1 LEALPV
7 NRIAV
12 LFLTLVAL
20 LPTAQAEGDDIAFA
34 VPSSGRITL
43 GVFDTTGKLVRTL
56 HTMDEEDAF
65 RVGLN
70 GYITKWDGLDDAGNR
85 APAGHYHVRGYL
97 IEDVTVDGVA
107 YHFNDWMTDDDDP
120 SLRHIVDFAFLPGG
134 DVLLLAISADG
145 SLLATRYSPESG
157 FVWVRVVDPSP
168 ASDTGKLTTNPTTAF
183 IQQAGSWILLD
194 INTGTPL
201 ATPAPLP
208 SQDPI
213 AIAALSST
221 LFTSLEKTITPF
233 SLPSIQAQPSI
244 SAPTTLISFDADN
257 GILAGCGDG
266 SVWISE
272 DLKTFQ
278 TLPISAR
285 CVSIGAERTFWYIS
299 TTGTGAVAQAH
310 FNGEILRELER
321 EPNSPQPQKIQAS
334 RTSDTFAVLET
345 APDQERLR
353 VISRNPNGEWTVE
366 WEKSIR
372 ESKSFGYVE
381 SSVSAQAPETPH
393 LDSLRFR
400 LEENPLTGEKQEL
413 TLRVVFD
420 EEGTQLSTPDGL
432 PLVTI
437 STRSAINRVVMRRGE
452 TPNSI
457 HLLQGDGA
465 TVEEFH
471 IHGLDK
477 IIPLNA
483 GGIDIGDPPGHSRDE
498 SPIGG

>member
-1 LEALPV
+1 M
-7 NRIAV
+7 NRIAI

-20 LPTAQAEGDDIAFA
+20 LHPAQAEGDDIAFA

-43 GVFDTTGKLVRTL
+43 GVFDKTGKLVRTL
-56 HTMDEEDAF
+56 HAMDEEDAF

-70 GYITKWDGLDDAGNR
+70 GYITKWDGLDDAGQR
-85 APAGHYHVRGYL
+85 APAGHYHDRGYL

-120 SLRHIVDFAFLPGG
+120 SLRHIVDFAFLPEG

-157 FVWVRVVDPSP
+157 FVWVRVVAPSP

-183 IQQAGSWILLD
+183 NQQAGSWILLD

-221 LFTSLEKTITPF
+221 LFTSVEKTITPF
-233 SLPSIQAQPSI
+233 SLPSMQAQPSI
-244 SAPTTLISFDADN
+244 SAPTTLTSLDADN

-285 CVSIGAERTFWYIS
+285 CVSLGAERTFWYVS
-299 TTGTGAVAQAH
+299 NTGTGAVAQAH

-381 SSVSAQAPETPH
+381 SGVSAQAPETPH
-393 LDSLRFR
+393 PDSLRFR

-413 TLRVVFD
+413 TLGVVFD
-420 EEGTQLSTPDGL
+420 EKGTRLSTPDGL

-437 STRSAINRVVMRRGE
+437 STRYAINRVVMRRGE

-483 GGIDIGDPPGHSRDE
+483 GGIDIGNPSSPIRDG

>member
-1 LEALPV
+1 M
-7 NRIAV
+7 NRFAI

-20 LPTAQAEGDDIAFA
+20 LHTAQAEGDDIAFA

-43 GVFDTTGKLVRTL
+43 GVFDKTGKLVRTL
-56 HTMDEEDAF
+56 HAMDEEDAF

-97 IEDVTVDGVA
+97 IEEVTVEGEA
-107 YHFNDWMTDDDDP
+107 YHFNDWVTGDEDP

-145 SLLATRYSPESG
+145 SLLATRYSAESG
-157 FVWVRVVDPSP
+157 FVWVRVVAPSP
-168 ASDTGKLTTNPTTAF
+168 AADTGKLTTNPTTAF

-194 INTGTPL
+194 INAGTPL
-201 ATPAPLP
+201 AAPAPSP
-208 SQDPI
+208 TQAPI
-213 AIAALSST
+213 AIAALTST
-221 LFTSLEKTITPF
+221 LFTSVDKTITPL
-233 SLPSIQAQPSI
+233 SLPSMQNLPSI
-244 SAPTTLISFDADN
+244 SAPIALSSLDADRE
-257 GILAGCGDG
+257 ILAGCGNG
-266 SVWISE
+266 SICISE

-278 TLPISAR
+278 TLPIAAR
-285 CVSIGAERTFWYIS
+285 CVSLGAERTFWYIS
-299 TTGTGAVAQAH
+299 TNGTGAVAQAH
-310 FNGEILRELER
+310 FNGEVLRELER

-381 SSVSAQAPETPH
+381 SSVSAQAQDTSQP
-393 LDSLRFR
+393 DSLRFR
-400 LEENPLTGEKQEL
+400 LEENPLTGDKQEL
-413 TLRVVFD
+413 TLGVVFD
-420 EEGTQLSTPDGL
+420 EKGTRLSTPDGL

-483 GGIDIGDPPGHSRDE
+483 GGIDIGDPLDHSRDGL
-498 SPIGG
+498 PTGR

>member
-1 LEALPV
+1 M
-7 NRIAV
+7 NRIAI
-12 LFLTLVAL
+12 LFLTLLAL
-20 LPTAQAEGDDIAFA
+20 LHPAQEEGDDIAFA

-43 GVFDTTGKLVRTL
+43 GVFDKTGKLVRTL
-56 HTMDEEDAF
+56 HTMDEEVAF

-157 FVWVRVVDPSP
+157 FLWVRVVASSP
-168 ASDTGKLTTNPTTAF
+168 APDTGKLTTNPTTAF

-221 LFTSLEKTITPF
+221 LFTSVEKTITPF
-233 SLPSIQAQPSI
+233 SLPSMQAQPSI
-244 SAPTTLISFDADN
+244 SAPTTLISLDADN

-266 SVWISE
+266 HVWISE

-285 CVSIGAERTFWYIS
+285 CVSLGAERTFWYVS
-299 TTGTGAVAQAH
+299 NTGTGAVAQAH

-372 ESKSFGYVE
+372 ESKSSGYLE
-381 SSVSAQAPETPH
+381 SGVSAQAPETPH
-393 LDSLRFR
+393 PDSLRFR

-413 TLRVVFD
+413 TLGVVFD
-420 EEGTQLSTPDGL
+420 EKGTRLSTPDGL

-437 STRSAINRVVMRRGE
+437 STRYAINRVVMRRGE

-483 GGIDIGDPPGHSRDE
+483 GGIDIGDPSSPIRDG

>member
-1 LEALPV
+1 M
-7 NRIAV
+7 NRVAI
-12 LFLTLVAL
+12 LFLTLLAL
-20 LPTAQAEGDDIAFA
+20 LHSAQAEGDDIAFA

-43 GVFDTTGKLVRTL
+43 GVFDKTGKLVRTL
-56 HTMDEEDAF
+56 HAMDEEDAF

-70 GYITKWDGLDDAGNR
+70 GYITKWDGLDDAGNQ

-107 YHFNDWMTDDDDP
+107 YHFNDWMTGDDDP
-120 SLRHIVDFAFLPGG
+120 SLRHLVDFAFLPGG

-157 FVWVRVVDPSP
+157 FVWVRVVAPSP
-168 ASDTGKLTTNPTTAF
+168 APDTGKLTTNPTTAF
-183 IQQAGSWILLD
+183 IQNAESWILLD
-194 INTGTPL
+194 INSGTPL
-201 ATPAPLP
+201 STQALLQAQA
-208 SQDPI
+208 SN
-213 AIAALSST
+213 AIAALTST
-221 LFTSLEKTITPF
+221 LFTSVEKTITPF
-233 SLPSIQAQPSI
+233 SLPSIQPQPSI
-244 SAPTTLISFDADN
+244 SAPAAFTSLDADN

-285 CVSIGAERTFWYIS
+285 CVSLGAERTFWYVS
-299 TTGTGAVAQAH
+299 NTDSGAVAQAH

-372 ESKSFGYVE
+372 ESKSFGYLE
-381 SSVSAQAPETPH
+381 SGVSAQAPETPPP
-393 LDSLRFR
+393 DSLRFR

-413 TLRVVFD
+413 TLGVFFD
-420 EEGTQLSTPDGL
+420 EKGTRLSTPDGL

-437 STRSAINRVVMRRGE
+437 STRSAIKRVVMRRGE

-457 HLLQGDGA
+457 HLLQSDGA

-483 GGIDIGDPPGHSRDE
+483 GGIDMGGPTVPIHDG
-498 SPIGG
+498 SPIGR